1 MSMEVSM
8 STNPNQTP
16 PPATDPTP
24 QVQAPQAPPSYPA
37 PPPAQSPLQ
46 RKSPGLAVVLSFLP
60 GLGHLYLGL
69 YQRGVA
75 FFFAFAAAIFLAQN
89 ADAGIFIPFVW
100 FFGLIDAYRQA
111 QFVNLGYAPEPFP
124 APAAQRAAR
133 KGNLG
138 LGVFLLVIG
147 VVLLYDRFYPIDFRF
162 LRDWWPAVIVLAG
175 VYFIAKYYADQARRK
190 REEAAA
196 LEEELH
202 QSP

>member
-1 MSMEVSM
+1 M
-8 STNPNQTP
+8 STQPNQTP
-16 PPATDPTP
+16 PPAASATP
-24 QVQAPQAPPSYPA
+24 QNPPPQASPSYPA
-37 PPPAQSPLQ
+37 PPLPQPPVQ

-69 YQRGVA
+69 YQRGIA
-75 FFFAFAAAIFLAQN
+75 FFFAFAASIFLAQN

-111 QFVNLGYAPEPFP
+111 QFVNLGYAPEPYP
-124 APAAQRAAR
+124 SPAAQRAAR
-133 KGNLG
+133 KSNLG

-147 VVLLYDRFYPIDFRF
+147 LVLLYNQFYPIDFYF
-162 LRDWWPAVIVLAG
+162 LRDWWPAIIVVAG